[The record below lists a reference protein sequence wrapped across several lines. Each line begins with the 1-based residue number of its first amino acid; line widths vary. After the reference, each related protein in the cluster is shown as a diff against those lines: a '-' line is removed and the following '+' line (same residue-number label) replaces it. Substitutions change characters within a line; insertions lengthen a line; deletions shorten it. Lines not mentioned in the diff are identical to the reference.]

1 MRKTQQCLAAEFVAL
16 SVESCTWHSIDLD
29 AFQFG
34 VNEASNSGGEKIRS
48 NRIMP
53 QSSGW
58 RQFFVV
64 MLWPDT
70 QGGGSPSN
78 NCVML
83 EFIDARR
90 SFAWEL
96 FMRKVQQWC
105 IVAGQANKVGLRPR
119 VSVKQASPT
128 RRRPESADTLQ
139 FFMASREQHDTLNE
153 AALQKTIVYI
163 CFTEERTGTET
174 WASRIAMW
182 LCSRRV
188 KQMGV

>member
-34 VNEASNSGGEKIRS
+34 VNEASNSGGEKIKS

-58 RQFFVV
+58 RQSFVV

-90 SFAWEL
+90 SFAWKL
-96 FMRKVQQWC
+96 FLRKVQQWC

-139 FFMASREQHDTLNE
+139 FFMASRSSTTLSMKQPFKKLLFRS
-153 AALQKTIVYI
+153 ALQKK
-163 CFTEERTGTET
+163 ELELKLERL
-174 WASRIAMW
+174 ASW

-188 KQMGV
+188 KQVGV